1 MDRLIEIHLASS
13 IIIYT
18 HNKEN
23 SRLDSQTVENSK
35 ETEPGGCRERGVE
48 GEGDGERGARYPEGV
63 GDNKP
68 LCSMGCAR
76 EQAVSKEAGGERLQG
91 YRF

>member
-35 ETEPGGCRERGVE
+35 ETEPRAEPQVPPPAGSKCCPQAEPQVPARKLLCQAIPSL
-48 GEGDGERGARYPEGV
+48 DSARYGEE
-63 GDNKP
+63 KR
-68 LCSMGCAR
+68 AR
-76 EQAVSKEAGGERLQG
+76 SQA
-91 YRF
+91 